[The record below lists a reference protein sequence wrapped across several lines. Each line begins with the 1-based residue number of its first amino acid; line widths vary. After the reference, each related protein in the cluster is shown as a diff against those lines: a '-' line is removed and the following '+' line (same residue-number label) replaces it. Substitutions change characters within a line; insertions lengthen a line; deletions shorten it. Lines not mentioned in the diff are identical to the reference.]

1 MRIMWRAWGLSALF
15 AASLILTNGV
25 LRAADQP
32 VVHVKAVV
40 DGGAVRLE
48 AQANAP
54 FEYTTYRP
62 SASLFVLDLSG
73 VSSADPAGARVVP
86 SELVKS
92 YRELSYQSGEKPVVR
107 LEILLADG
115 VEPRMER
122 KDAQDL
128 TMFVSRTGSA
138 VSGQATLK
146 PAAAH
151 TSEVAHPVTAAPS
164 IQQVTLADSNGQ
176 TEVNVKG
183 SGALVYHASRLRN
196 PDRVV
201 LDFTG
206 SQLKTSTK
214 QIASNLDPVR
224 EVRLA
229 QFSPEVSRVV
239 IDLRTPSTYDI
250 HTTGNIV
257 TVAFAAAKTPASGT
271 VNSAPAEQTSPIV
284 TTQAQAP
291 APAPSQPE
299 VAAEKPAEIPA
310 PAATLPA
317 ALTTK
322 SSGLAAPVPQEGAG
336 ATQVP
341 SQVANALGGANSSAA
356 PQSAPAAVP
365 ASAQPVSMGS
375 AATGQQAASTPAP
388 SNRYSGEPISVNL
401 KDVDLRDFFRLIHE
415 ISGLNVVVDPNVK
428 GTLTIVLDDV
438 PWDQAL
444 DIVLHNNDLDKQLDG
459 NVLRIATRD
468 TIKKEAEETRDLQKA
483 QAEAADVVTT
493 TRTLNY
499 AKAEEM
505 ATTLKK
511 FLSSRGDILADTRS
525 NSIIIRDVPS
535 TLPVI
540 DSLLRQL
547 DRRAQQV
554 QIEAR
559 VVAANRSFSREIGTQ
574 LAAAFG
580 AQNAGKTIQTNTIGG
595 NAGVGTSPITHTPA
609 PPFVIGSGGSG
620 GTTTSGSLPLI
631 TNLGVGAPTSGI
643 SYVFQSA
650 NFALDYMISAAE
662 EKGVG
667 KLLSKPTL
675 YAQNNQRAYV
685 KQGTK
690 IPVQTIVNNTVSVQ
704 FVDAVLEL
712 DVTPQITPDGN
723 VFMDVTVE
731 NDQIDQSIPR
741 VQGIPAIDTQAV
753 NTKVTVADGA
763 TVVIGGI
770 IVTSQRTDIQQVP
783 LFGSIPVVGNMFR
796 HTTVSSSSQE
806 LLFFLTPRI
815 QPN

>member
-1 MRIMWRAWGLSALF
+1 
-15 AASLILTNGV
+15 
-25 LRAADQP
+25 
-32 VVHVKAVV
+32 
-40 DGGAVRLE
+40 
-48 AQANAP
+48 
-54 FEYTTYRP
+54 
-62 SASLFVLDLSG
+62 
-73 VSSADPAGARVVP
+73 
-86 SELVKS
+86 
-92 YRELSYQSGEKPVVR
+92 
-107 LEILLADG
+107 
-115 VEPRMER
+115 
-122 KDAQDL
+122 
-128 TMFVSRTGSA
+128 
-138 VSGQATLK
+138 
-146 PAAAH
+146 
-151 TSEVAHPVTAAPS
+151 
-164 IQQVTLADSNGQ
+164 
-176 TEVNVKG
+176 
-183 SGALVYHASRLRN
+183 
-196 PDRVV
+196 
-201 LDFTG
+201 
-206 SQLKTSTK
+206 
-214 QIASNLDPVR
+214 
-224 EVRLA
+224 
-229 QFSPEVSRVV
+229 V
-239 IDLRTPSTYDI
+239 IDLREPSKYDI
-250 HTTGNIV
+250 QSAGDTV
-257 TVAFAAAKTPASGT
+257 TVAFAAAAKTPSSP
-271 VNSAPAEQTSPIV
+271 VNSAPVEQTSPI
-284 TTQAQAP
+284 TTTKADVSAP
-291 APAPSQPE
+291 AQPRVE
-299 VAAEKPAEIPA
+299 VAADKPADIPA
-310 PAATLPA
+310 PVTALPA
-317 ALTTK
+317 TVLANTSSYATPATK
-322 SSGLAAPVPQEGAG
+322 QEGQG

-341 SQVANALGGANSSAA
+341 GQVSNMVNNANSSTAA
-356 PQSAPAAVP
+356 ASAPAAAA
-365 ASAQPVSMGS
+365 ASAQPETMGPP
-375 AATGQQAASTPAP
+375 TGQQAASTPAP
-388 SNRYSGEPISVNL
+388 SSRYSGEPISVNL

-468 TIKKEAEETRDLQKA
+468 TIKKEAEETRDLAKA

-493 TRTLNY
+493 TRTLSY
-499 AKAEEM
+499 AKAEDM

-525 NSIIIRDVPS
+525 NTIIIRDVPS

-540 DSLLRQL
+540 DNLIRQL
-547 DRRAQQV
+547 DRKAQQV

-580 AQNAGKTIQTNTIGG
+580 APTRSNNNVIGG
-595 NAGVGTSPITHTPA
+595 SSQAGTSPITHTPA
-609 PPFVIGSGGSG
+609 PPLIVGTGSSGGSG
-620 GTTTSGSLPLI
+620 PTSGAMPLL

-643 SYVFQSA
+643 SYAFQSA
-650 NFALDYMISAAE
+650 NFALDYIITAAE

-675 YAQNNQRAYV
+675 YAQNNQRSYV

-712 DVTPQITPDGN
+712 DVTPQITPDGT

-783 LFGSIPVVGNMFR
+783 LFGNFPIVGNLFR

-815 QPN
+815 IPN